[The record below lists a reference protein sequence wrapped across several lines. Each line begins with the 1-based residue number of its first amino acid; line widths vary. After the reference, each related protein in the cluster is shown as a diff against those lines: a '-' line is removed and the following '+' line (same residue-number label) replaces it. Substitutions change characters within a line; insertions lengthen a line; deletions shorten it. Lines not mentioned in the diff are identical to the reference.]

1 MWQRV
6 AEGGV
11 VMVVLHLSFLNL
23 AFGTVPLS
31 AAQWCVCVA
40 MASEVLWFGEGRK
53 LLRRLWTRRALASPP
68 HRVSPQTNK

>member
-1 MWQRV
+1 MWQCV

-53 LLRRLWTRRALASPP
+53 LLRRLWTRRALALPP
-68 HRVSPQTNK
+68 HTVSPQRYK